1 MACTCW
7 IQISTDQEG
16 KLIGGFGWKQIASSW
31 LRGTNPGHW
40 PLRTAVGLSPNL
52 DLGASNEHSTTKRLV
67 SKSSRYY
74 LIDGLDRP
82 FSLAKRETMTSTT
95 MLEMGYR
102 QANLNWI
109 RCPVVPRGELVP
121 MAQQMFNKSTSLV
134 PLCLPSSTIINNA
147 KACYC

>member
-1 MACTCW
+1 LDGSKLLLLGFEGQ
-7 IQISTDQEG
+7 IQDT
-16 KLIGGFGWKQIASSW
+16 
-31 LRGTNPGHW
+31 GHS
-40 PLRTAVGLSPNL
+40 RTAVGLSPNL

-109 RCPVVPRGELVP
+109 RCPVVPTRRVGTDGTANVV
-121 MAQQMFNKSTSLV
+121 NKSTSLV

-147 KACYC
+147 EACYY